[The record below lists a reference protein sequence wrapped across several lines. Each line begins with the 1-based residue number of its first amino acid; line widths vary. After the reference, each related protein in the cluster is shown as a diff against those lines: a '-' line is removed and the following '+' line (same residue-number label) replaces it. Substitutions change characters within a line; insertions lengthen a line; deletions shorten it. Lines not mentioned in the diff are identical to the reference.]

1 MVRKSLEFHF
11 ANLVHQC
18 PSEKPELGLVRV
30 MNKKSLHQCG
40 PGEEDAKDVKSQ
52 TDSISRKRRTRLVLC
67 SVSQG
72 DQTDTEGL
80 LVHLKSR
87 NI

>member
-1 MVRKSLEFHF
+1 MVRKSLEFRF
-11 ANLVHQC
+11 TNLVHQC
-18 PSEKPELGLVRV
+18 PSEKTELSLVRV
-30 MNKKSLHQCG
+30 RNKKSLHQCG
-40 PGEEDAKDVKSQ
+40 PEEEDAKDVKSQ

-72 DQTDTEGL
+72 DQRDTEGL
-80 LVHLKSR
+80 LVHLESR

>member
-30 MNKKSLHQCG
+30 RNKKSLHQCD
-40 PGEEDAKDVKSQ
+40 PGEEDAKDAKSQ
-52 TDSISRKRRTRLVLC
+52 ADSVSGKRRT
-67 SVSQG
+67 SQASAQSARETR
-72 DQTDTEGL
+72 QTQGL
-80 LVHLKSR
+80 LVHLESR
-87 NI
+87 DI